1 MNDNSDNVT
10 YLKPK
15 GGITKEID
23 KDSLSYFL
31 EGATEYAA
39 YQDAEAFA
47 GACLRGIL
55 LATEKKIGLKND
67 NFHSD
72 AAVIAVMITGLY
84 MRQAGV
90 ECPEVHLLDN
100 VREGLTIS
108 KGEEE

>member
-10 YLKPK
+10 YLKTNV
-15 GGITKEID
+15 TKEID
-23 KDSLSYFL
+23 KESLSYFL

-39 YQDAEAFA
+39 YQEAEAFA
-47 GACLRGIL
+47 QACLRGIL
-55 LATEKKIGLKND
+55 MATEKKIGLKNE

-90 ECPEVHLLDN
+90 ECPEVHMLDD
-100 VREGLTIS
+100 VRGALTIT
-108 KGEEE
+108 KEDIE

>member
-1 MNDNSDNVT
+1 MNDNGDNVT
-10 YLKPK
+10 YLNAKKPAPV
-15 GGITKEID
+15 D
-23 KDSLSYFL
+23 KDTLSYFL

-39 YQDAEAFA
+39 YQEAEAFA

-55 LATEKKIGLKND
+55 MATEKKIGLKHD
-67 NFHSD
+67 GFHSD

-90 ECPEVHLLDN
+90 ECPEVHLLDD
-100 VREGLTIS
+100 VREGLTVS

>member
-10 YLKPK
+10 YLKTNV
-15 GGITKEID
+15 TKEID
-23 KDSLSYFL
+23 KESLSYFL

-47 GACLRGIL
+47 QACLRGIL
-55 LATEKKIGLKND
+55 MATEKKIGLRD
-67 NFHSD
+67 ENFHSD

-90 ECPEVHLLDN
+90 ECPEVHMLDD
-100 VREGLTIS
+100 VREALTIT
-108 KGEEE
+108 KEDT

>member
-10 YLKPK
+10 YLKTNV
-15 GGITKEID
+15 TKEID
-23 KDSLSYFL
+23 KESLSYFL

-47 GACLRGIL
+47 QACLRGIL
-55 LATEKKIGLKND
+55 LATEKKIGLKNEL
-67 NFHSD
+67 FHSD

-90 ECPEVHLLDN
+90 ECPEINMLND
-100 VREGLTIS
+100 VREALTVTKEDI
-108 KGEEE
+108 E

>member
-10 YLKPK
+10 YLKTNV
-15 GGITKEID
+15 TKEID
-23 KDSLSYFL
+23 KESLSYFL

-47 GACLRGIL
+47 QACLRGIL
-55 LATEKKIGLKND
+55 LATEKKIGLKNE

-90 ECPEVHLLDN
+90 ECPEVHMLDD
-100 VREGLTIS
+100 VREALTVTKEDI
-108 KGEEE
+108 E

>member
-10 YLKPK
+10 YLNSKKPK
-15 GGITKEID
+15 PVD
-23 KDSLSYFL
+23 KDSLNYFL
-31 EGATEYAA
+31 EGATEYSA

-55 LATEKKIGLKND
+55 MATEKKIGLRDDK
-67 NFHSD
+67 FHSD
-72 AAVIAVMITGLY
+72 AAVIAVLITGLY

-90 ECPEVHLLDN
+90 ECPETNLLDN
-100 VREGLTIS
+100 VREALTVS

>member
-10 YLKPK
+10 YLKTNVIK
-15 GGITKEID
+15 DID
-23 KDSLSYFL
+23 KESLSYFL
-31 EGATEYAA
+31 QGATEYAA

-47 GACLRGIL
+47 QACLRGIL
-55 LATEKKIGLKND
+55 MATEKKIGLTNE

-90 ECPEVHLLDN
+90 DCPEINMLND
-100 VREGLTIS
+100 VREALTIT
-108 KGEEE
+108 KEDTE